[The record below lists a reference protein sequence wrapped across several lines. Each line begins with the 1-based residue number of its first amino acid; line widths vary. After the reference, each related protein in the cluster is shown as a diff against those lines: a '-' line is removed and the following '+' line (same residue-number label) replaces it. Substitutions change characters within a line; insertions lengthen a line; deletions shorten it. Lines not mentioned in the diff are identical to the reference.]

1 MYYGGVKM
9 NNHNVDVGEI
19 LDRLDWKKQVTKVYK
34 CFKFHEVKKK
44 KKNKHCLRIH
54 TNVVIYEIK
63 QRNNKNIF
71 RVVHGRGCGS
81 LNQTIAVA
89 HRELLK
95 ASSVLLTNLTGDFM
109 NVFYAS

>member
-44 KKNKHCLRIH
+44 EEQTLLRDTYKCGNLWNKAK
-54 TNVVIYEIK
+54 E
-63 QRNNKNIF
+63 
-71 RVVHGRGCGS
+71 
-81 LNQTIAVA
+81 
-89 HRELLK
+89 
-95 ASSVLLTNLTGDFM
+95 
-109 NVFYAS
+109 

>member
-44 KKNKHCLRIH
+44 KRR
-54 TNVVIYEIK
+54 TN
-63 QRNNKNIF
+63 
-71 RVVHGRGCGS
+71 
-81 LNQTIAVA
+81 IA
-89 HRELLK
+89 
-95 ASSVLLTNLTGDFM
+95 
-109 NVFYAS
+109 